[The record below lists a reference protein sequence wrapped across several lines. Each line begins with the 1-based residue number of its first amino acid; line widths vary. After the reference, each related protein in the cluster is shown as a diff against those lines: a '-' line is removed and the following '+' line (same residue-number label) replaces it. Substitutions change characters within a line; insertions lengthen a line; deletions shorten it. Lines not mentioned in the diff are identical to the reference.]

1 MKKDSIDSQEEI
13 RARLKEKMD
22 NKRRKQSNSSRKS
35 PKKKIMIVMTGQVY
49 PLLLKYYVV

>member
-35 PKKKIMIVMTGQVY
+35 KKITAPFYIITNY
-49 PLLLKYYVV
+49 

>member
-35 PKKKIMIVMTGQVY
+35 PKKIIMIVMTGQVC

>member
-22 NKRRKQSNSSRKS
+22 NKRCKQSNSSRKS

>member
-35 PKKKIMIVMTGQVY
+35 PKKNNNDSDDKFVHY
-49 PLLLKYYVV
+49 F

>member
-35 PKKKIMIVMTGQVY
+35 PKKKNNDSDDRSSLSITFKVLRG
-49 PLLLKYYVV
+49 